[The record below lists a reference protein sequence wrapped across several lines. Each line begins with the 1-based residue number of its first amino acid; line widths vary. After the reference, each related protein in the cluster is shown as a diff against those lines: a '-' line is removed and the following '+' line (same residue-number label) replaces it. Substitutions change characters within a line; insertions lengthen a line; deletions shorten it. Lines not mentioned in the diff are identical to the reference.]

1 MVGKT
6 VFLSLYTGA
15 TLAARFISSDSGDG
29 VHNGYSIVDDIPC
42 AGCAIRPSVRAVDMA
57 AGTVSPEDLVAFY
70 DSKTCRM
77 IINGDLQMDFAA
89 ME

>member
-1 MVGKT
+1 
-6 VFLSLYTGA
+6 
-15 TLAARFISSDSGDG
+15 
-29 VHNGYSIVDDIPC
+29 
-42 AGCAIRPSVRAVDMA
+42 MA

-77 IINGDLQMDFAA
+77 IINGDLQMEFAA